1 MLVHCRT
8 HTKEKPH
15 ICTFNNC
22 TKAFSRAENL
32 KIHIRSHTLEKPY
45 KCNFPGCTKSYS
57 NSSDRF
63 KHSRTHQN
71 NKPYMCKVSGC
82 LKRYTDP
89 SSLRKH
95 VKTFNHDNLNNL
107 SLNQK
112 QFKKNDESMDFQ
124 LSAHD
129 DTIAPHHSPDKLYYN
144 AISDLE
150 SKDGICWVRCDGDI
164 ADKMEAIRLEQPLD
178 LSIRHNRWFS

>member
-15 ICTFNNC
+15 LCTFNGC
-22 TKAFSRAENL
+22 QKAFSRAENL
-32 KIHIRSHTLEKPY
+32 KIHVRSHTLEKPY
-45 KCNFPGCTKSYS
+45 KCNFSGCIKSYS

-71 NKPYMCKVSGC
+71 NKPYCCKVPGC

-95 VKTFNHDNLNNL
+95 VKTFNHDHV
-107 SLNQK
+107 SLIQSQEK
-112 QFKKNDESMDFQ
+112 TDESMDCQ
-124 LSAHD
+124 LSAHH
-129 DTIAPHHSPDKLYYN
+129 DTITTHHSPDKLYFD
-144 AISDLE
+144 AISYSETLE
-150 SKDGICWVRCDGDI
+150 TKDGVCWMRCDNEL
-164 ADKMEAIRLEQPLD
+164 ADKMETIRLDQHQPLD
-178 LSIRHNRWFS
+178 LSIRHNR